1 MCSIEVFFFTL
12 HLIYKKDNII
22 KNTIQFCFY
31 SSYIPQNTHILSENL
46 VHRRLSTV
54 TSRRPVNNPVP
65 LVLQQILGG
74 VRLYGNVLFTFGLVS
89 RNWIRSIVECP
100 VDNVFFSLVP
110 CFYLYC
116 DKQNIRLVSY
126 FNNNRT

>member
-1 MCSIEVFFFTL
+1 MFNWRFIFAVHLTYRKAKIKIWFSSVSIL
-12 HLIYKKDNII
+12 P
-22 KNTIQFCFY
+22 
-31 SSYIPQNTHILSENL
+31 IPQNTYILPENL
-46 VHRRLSTV
+46 VHRRLFTV
-54 TSRRPVNNPVP
+54 TSRRPVNNPIP

-74 VRLYGNVLFTFGLVS
+74 ARLYGNVLFTFGLVS

-100 VDNVFFSLVP
+100 VDNVFSLVP

-126 FNNNRT
+126 FNNNRA